1 MKERKEREKRELL
14 ERREAEARA
23 VEAQREA
30 ERKAIEDR
38 RAAEAAAI
46 QRRKAEEERAEAK
59 KVANRKAIEAARKA
73 VSGFHKGDA
82 RFSHRGPQGWEG
94 YSHQHCQVI
103 ERAMKASNGS
113 GKVALPG
120 IPFEVRWGDEAT
132 SAQLPH
138 PPPEGII
145 QVNVRSQNTRV
156 VRRDGAT
163 SAPSQPTPWQQE
175 APVGLWQWES
185 RPDAWAPMDT
195 AACRQLDQARASGER
210 TVVLSH
216 LPGGPCRVDLAA
228 MTQTNVRTGTRRR
241 IRRGAASA
249 PAPPPRPPPRQ
260 PGSTLM
266 RVKIPP
272 NMAPGGSI
280 TVRAPD
286 GRLVR
291 VRVPQG
297 VAPGATITVRI

>member
-1 MKERKEREKRELL
+1 MEKEKRELEQRRAKEREEAEARRAEEIARLAEVQERKAREARELKARKEREKRELL

-46 QRRKAEEERAEAK
+46 QRRKAEEERAEAR

-73 VSGFHKGDA
+73 VSGFHKGAA

-120 IPFEVRWGDEAT
+120 IPFEVRWGDEAV
-132 SAQLPH
+132 SAKLPH

-156 VRRDGAT
+156 VRRDDAQP
-163 SAPSQPTPWQQE
+163 APSQPTPWQQE
-175 APVGLWQWES
+175 AP
-185 RPDAWAPMDT
+185 AP
-195 AACRQLDQARASGER
+195 
-210 TVVLSH
+210 
-216 LPGGPCRVDLAA
+216 P
-228 MTQTNVRTGTRRR
+228 
-241 IRRGAASA
+241 
-249 PAPPPRPPPRQ
+249 PAPPQ
-260 PGSTLM
+260 
-266 RVKIPP
+266 
-272 NMAPGGSI
+272 A
-280 TVRAPD
+280 
-286 GRLVR
+286 
-291 VRVPQG
+291 
-297 VAPGATITVRI
+297 

>member
-1 MKERKEREKRELL
+1 M
-14 ERREAEARA
+14 
-23 VEAQREA
+23 
-30 ERKAIEDR
+30 
-38 RAAEAAAI
+38 
-46 QRRKAEEERAEAK
+46 
-59 KVANRKAIEAARKA
+59 
-73 VSGFHKGDA
+73 
-82 RFSHRGPQGWEG
+82 
-94 YSHQHCQVI
+94 
-103 ERAMKASNGS
+103 
-113 GKVALPG
+113 LPG
-120 IPFEVRWGDEAT
+120 IPFEVRWGDEAV
-132 SAQLPH
+132 SAKLPH

-156 VRRDGAT
+156 VRRDGAQ

-175 APVGLWQWES
+175 APSLPSPQPTGWQQEAPAPPPAPPRTTPPQAPVGLWQWES

-241 IRRGAASA
+241 IRRGAGGA
-249 PAPPPRPPPRQ
+249 PAPPQPPRPPPRQ

-272 NMAPGGSI
+272 NMPAGGSI

-297 VAPGATITVRI
+297 VAPVATITVRI